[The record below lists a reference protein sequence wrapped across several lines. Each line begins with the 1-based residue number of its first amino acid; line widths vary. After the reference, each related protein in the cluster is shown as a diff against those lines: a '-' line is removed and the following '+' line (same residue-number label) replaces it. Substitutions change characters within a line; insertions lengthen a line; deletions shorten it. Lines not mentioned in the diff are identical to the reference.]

1 MKRSQKETEDSAR
14 KITRRSMI
22 MGGFMLLTGGALAA
36 RMRYLQVERA
46 DDFRL
51 LAEENRIRIDLLPP
65 ARGLIYDRYGQLLA
79 DNEQNYTVVMV
90 RENVDDVDAVLDRLS
105 HIINIDIAS
114 LERAREDM
122 MARAPHVRVTLADR
136 LSWQEF
142 ASVAV
147 NAPALPGI
155 TPEVGLSRIYPL
167 GADFAHVVGYV
178 GPVSDY
184 YLESTGDTDPILQT
198 PDFQVGRYA
207 VEARMEQDLR
217 GEAGNLWVEV
227 NAAGRVMRELDR
239 EEPVPGRDL
248 QLTID
253 TGLQNYTQA
262 RLAGE
267 SASAVVLE
275 VETGE
280 VLAMASAPTYDPNLF
295 VRGISVAEY
304 ANLTENPYR
313 PLASKTVQGL
323 YPPGSTFKMI
333 TALAGLEAGVIEP
346 EETITC
352 NGFIELGTR
361 RFHCWRRGGHGR
373 MNMVDGLTQS
383 CDVYYYDLAQRVG
396 IEAIAAMARRFGLGE
411 RHDLPLS
418 GVAEG
423 LIPTR
428 EWKRANRGSDWV
440 VGDTLNAS
448 IGQGFVL
455 NSPLQ
460 LAVMTSRLATGRAIR
475 PQLVRTLNGIDQ
487 RFDPAAD
494 LGIDPAHLEVIR
506 QGMWSVSNFRR
517 GTAFRTRVIEEGH
530 QIAGKTGTSQVRNI
544 TAAERASGVTRNAD
558 LPWERRD
565 HALFVGYAPADNPR
579 YAVSVVVEHGGGGS
593 AVAAPIARDLLL
605 RAMYGEVPPLSAYP
619 VGQRRDIEE
628 MHDNMDLQPLE
639 MLQSTGRV
647 RA

>member
-1 MKRSQKETEDSAR
+1 MKRTQKEAEESAR
-14 KITRRSMI
+14 RISRRSMVV
-22 MGGFMLLTGGALAA
+22 GGLMLTTGAILAA

-46 DDFRL
+46 SDFRL
-51 LAEENRIRIDLLPP
+51 LAEENRINIQLLPP
-65 ARGLIYDRYGQLLA
+65 ARGLIYDRQGRILA
-79 DNEQNYTVVMV
+79 DNEQNYSVVMV
-90 RENVDDVDAVLDRLS
+90 RENVDDIDAVLDRLS
-105 HIINIDIAS
+105 RIINIDMAA
-114 LERAREDM
+114 LARAREEM
-122 MARAPHVRVTLADR
+122 MARAPHVRVTIADR
-136 LSWQEF
+136 LSWEEF
-142 ASVAV
+142 SSVAV

-155 TPEVGLSRIYPL
+155 TPEVGLSRVYPL

-184 YLESTGDTDPILQT
+184 YLESTGDTDPVLQT

-207 VEARMEQDLR
+207 VEARMEQELR
-217 GEAGNLWVEV
+217 GEAGNQWVEV

-239 EEPVPGRDL
+239 EEPEPGDDV

-267 SASAVVLE
+267 SASAVVME
-275 VETGE
+275 IETGE
-280 VLAMASAPTYDPNLF
+280 VLALASAPSFDPNLF
-295 VRGISVAEY
+295 VRGISVADY
-304 ANLTENPYR
+304 GSLTDDPYR

-333 TALAGLEAGVIEP
+333 TALAGLEAGVIEAD
-346 EETITC
+346 ETVTC
-352 NGFIELGTR
+352 NGFVELGTR

-373 MNMVDGLTQS
+373 MDMVDGIAES

-411 RHDLPLS
+411 RHELPLS
-418 GVAEG
+418 GVSEG

-428 EWKRANRGSDWV
+428 EWKRENRGADWV

-448 IGQGFVL
+448 IGQGYVL

-460 LAVMTSRLATGRAIR
+460 LAVMTSRLASGRMIQ
-475 PQLVRTLNGIDQ
+475 PQLVRTINGVDQ
-487 RFDPAAD
+487 RQRGFEDMAISAD
-494 LGIDPAHLEVIR
+494 HLAVIR
-506 QGMWSVSNFRR
+506 QGMWNVTNFRR
-517 GTAFRTRVIEEGH
+517 GTAFGARSIEEGYE
-530 QIAGKTGTSQVRNI
+530 IAGKTGTSQVRNI
-544 TAAERASGVTRNAD
+544 TAAERESGVTRNED

-593 AVAAPIARDLLL
+593 AVAAPIARDILL
-605 RAMYGEVPPLSAYP
+605 RAMYGEIPPLEAYP

-628 MHDNMDLQPLE
+628 MHDAMQLLAPDDDEQ
-639 MLQSTGRV
+639 TGRI

>member
-14 KITRRSMI
+14 AISRRAMV
-22 MGGFMLLTGGALAA
+22 MGGLMLTTGGILAA

-46 DDFRL
+46 SDFRL
-51 LAEENRIRIDLLPP
+51 LAEENRINIQLLPP
-65 ARGLIYDRYGQLLA
+65 ARGRIYDRRGLILA

-90 RENVDDVDAVLDRLS
+90 RENADDVDAVLDRLS
-105 HIINIDIAS
+105 RIIGIDMNR
-114 LERAREDM
+114 LERAREEM
-122 MARAPHVRVTLADR
+122 MARAPFVPVTIADR
-136 LSWQEF
+136 LTWEEF

-147 NAPALPGI
+147 NAPALPGV

-178 GPVSDY
+178 GPVSDF
-184 YLESTGDTDPILQT
+184 YLQSTGDTDPVLQI
-198 PDFQVGRYA
+198 PDFQVGRYS

-217 GEAGNLWVEV
+217 GQAGSRRVEV

-239 EEPVPGRDL
+239 SPAEPGSDI

-253 TGLQNYTQA
+253 TGLQNYAQA

-267 SASAVVLE
+267 SASAVVME
-275 VETGE
+275 IDSGE
-280 VLAMASAPTYDPNLF
+280 VLALASAPSFDPNLF
-295 VRGISVAEY
+295 VRGISVADY
-304 ANLTENPYR
+304 SGLTEDPYR

-333 TALAGLEAGVIEP
+333 TALAGLEAGVITP
-346 EETITC
+346 EETVTC
-352 NGFIELGTR
+352 NGFVELGTR

-373 MNMVDGLTQS
+373 MNMVDGISQS

-396 IEAIAAMARRFGLGE
+396 IEAIAAMARRFGLGI

-428 EWKRANRGSDWV
+428 EWKRANRGAEWV

-460 LAVMTSRLATGRAIR
+460 LAVMTARLASGRNIQ
-475 PQLVRTLNGIDQ
+475 PQLVRSIDGIDQ
-487 RFDPAAD
+487 RLDPAED
-494 LGIDPAHLEVIR
+494 MGVDPDHLAVIR
-506 QGMWSVSNFRR
+506 EGMWSVTNFRR
-517 GTAFRTRVIEEGH
+517 GTAFGARVIEEGYE
-530 QIAGKTGTSQVRNI
+530 IAGKTGTSQVRNI
-544 TAAERASGVTRNAD
+544 TAAEREAGVTANED

-605 RAMYGEVPPLSAYP
+605 RAMYGTVPPASAYP

-628 MHDNMDLQPLE
+628 MHDNMELLPIEPPEQGG
-639 MLQSTGRV
+639 QSQ
-647 RA
+647 A

>member
-14 KITRRSMI
+14 KVSRRSII

-65 ARGLIYDRYGQLLA
+65 ARGLVFDRNGQLLA

-105 HIINIDIAS
+105 HIISIDMAS
-114 LERAREDM
+114 LERARSDM
-122 MARAPHVRVTLADR
+122 MARAPHVRVTIADR
-136 LSWQEF
+136 LSWDEF

-155 TPEVGLSRIYPL
+155 TPEVGLSRVYPL

-207 VEARMEQDLR
+207 VEARMEQELR

-227 NAAGRVMRELDR
+227 NSVGRVMRELDR
-239 EEPVPGRDL
+239 EDPTPGDDL

-253 TGLQNYTQA
+253 TGLQNYAQA
-262 RLAGE
+262 RLAGD
-267 SASAVVLE
+267 SASAVVME
-275 VETGE
+275 IETGE
-280 VLAMASAPTYDPNLF
+280 VLAMASAPSYDPNLF
-295 VRGISVAEY
+295 VRGISVADY
-304 ANLTENPYR
+304 ASLTDNPYR

-333 TALAGLEAGVIEP
+333 TALAGLEAGVIAP
-346 EETITC
+346 DETVTC

-396 IEAIAAMARRFGLGE
+396 IEAISAMARRFGLGE

-428 EWKRANRGSDWV
+428 EWKRANRGSEWV

-448 IGQGFVL
+448 IGQGYVL

-475 PQLVRTLNGIDQ
+475 PQLVRTLNGIDR
-487 RFDPAAD
+487 RFDPADD
-494 LGIDPAHLEVIR
+494 LGINPDHLDVIR
-506 QGMWSVSNFRR
+506 QGMWSVTNFRR
-517 GTAFRTRVIEEGH
+517 GTAFSARVTEEGYE
-530 QIAGKTGTSQVRNI
+530 IAGKTGTSQVRNI
-544 TAAERASGVTRNAD
+544 TAAEREAGVTSNED
-558 LPWERRD
+558 LPWDRRD

-605 RAMYGEVPPLSAYP
+605 RAMYGELPPLSAYP
-619 VGQRRDIEE
+619 VGQRRDIED
-628 MHDNMDLQPLE
+628 MHENMELLPLE
-639 MLQSTGRV
+639 MLQSTGRI

>member
-1 MKRSQKETEDSAR
+1 MKRTQKEAEESAR
-14 KITRRSMI
+14 RISRRSMFV
-22 MGGFMLLTGGALAA
+22 GGLMLTTGAILAA

-46 DDFRL
+46 SDFRL
-51 LAEENRIRIDLLPP
+51 LAEENRINIQLLPP
-65 ARGLIYDRYGQLLA
+65 ARGLIYDRQGRILA
-79 DNEQNYTVVMV
+79 DNEQNYSVVMV
-90 RENVDDVDAVLDRLS
+90 RENVDDIDAVLDRLS
-105 HIINIDIAS
+105 RIINIDMAA
-114 LERAREDM
+114 LARAREGM
-122 MARAPHVRVTLADR
+122 MARAPHVRVTIADR
-136 LSWQEF
+136 LSWEEF
-142 ASVAV
+142 SSVAV

-155 TPEVGLSRIYPL
+155 TPEVGLSRVYPL

-184 YLESTGDTDPILQT
+184 YLESTGDTDPVLQT

-207 VEARMEQDLR
+207 VEARMEQELR
-217 GEAGNLWVEV
+217 GEAGNQWVEV

-239 EEPVPGRDL
+239 EEPEPGDDV

-267 SASAVVLE
+267 SASAVVME
-275 VETGE
+275 IETGE
-280 VLAMASAPTYDPNLF
+280 VLALASAPSFDPNLF
-295 VRGISVAEY
+295 VRGISVADY
-304 ANLTENPYR
+304 GSLTDDPYR

-333 TALAGLEAGVIEP
+333 TALAGLEAGVIEAY
-346 EETITC
+346 ETITC
-352 NGFIELGTR
+352 NGLVELGTR
-361 RFHCWRRGGHGR
+361 RFPCWRRGGHGR
-373 MNMVDGLTQS
+373 MDMVDGIAES

-418 GVAEG
+418 GVSEG

-428 EWKRANRGSDWV
+428 EWKRENRGADWV

-448 IGQGFVL
+448 IGQGYVL

-460 LAVMTSRLATGRAIR
+460 LAVMTSRLASGRMIR
-475 PQLVRTLNGIDQ
+475 PQLVRTINGVDQ
-487 RFDPAAD
+487 RQRDFEDMAISAD
-494 LGIDPAHLEVIR
+494 HLAVIR
-506 QGMWSVSNFRR
+506 QGMWNVTNFRR
-517 GTAFRTRVIEEGH
+517 GTAFGARSIEEGH
-530 QIAGKTGTSQVRNI
+530 EIAGKTGTSQVRNI
-544 TAAERASGVTRNAD
+544 TVAERESGVTRNED

-593 AVAAPIARDLLL
+593 AVAAPIARDILL
-605 RAMYGEVPPLSAYP
+605 RALYGEVPPLEAYP

-628 MHDNMDLQPLE
+628 MHDAMQLLTPEDDEQ
-639 MLQSTGRV
+639 TGRI